1 MKKRVFSILLATIIL
16 VSIAACT
23 GGTSDTAGQNTGN
36 TDTGTSNTSS
46 PSPGTSSPATSSPSP
61 SDTGAA
67 SPDTPSGG
75 FVQGITDTE
84 VLIANSLPIS
94 GPWAVTGVPTKA
106 GLEAYIRMINE
117 GGGIDGRLIRY
128 IHQDDEAD
136 PMKGKPITQS
146 FINDDKVFA
155 IVESFGTA
163 VVGAIIDD
171 LREVGIPTV
180 YFGTGIGQLYAEN
193 AKTNAEGRNTFPV
206 QPIYTTEGQVMVA
219 RGAGDFKATK
229 IGIIYTN
236 DDAGKDMLL
245 GAEKKC
251 QELGINYKSEQVAVN
266 APDVSAAI
274 TSIKSFDPDFIVC
287 AAIQA
292 TMPTIVK
299 ELASQGLSVP
309 VITSYVNASG
319 AMAEAVASDITG
331 RFDLYASGWL
341 DYSTDERWA
350 NLELYQEWVEEEYR
364 FNSYA
369 QCGWIAGY
377 FFCEG
382 LRRLVGKE
390 VTWDSFIDAMEQAPI
405 TIPFGGTIDYSNG
418 KRMGTPALAMFRVN
432 MELNDGFN
440 WELAAPLESID
451 EILAKV

>member
-1 MKKRVFSILLATIIL
+1 MKKRVLSILIAAIL
-16 VSIAACT
+16 LFAIAAC
-23 GGTSDTAGQNTGN
+23 GS
-36 TDTGTSNTSS
+36 
-46 PSPGTSSPATSSPSP
+46 GTSSDTSPPPPPP
-61 SDTGAA
+61 SDLQTATNTDNSETPNAPTPTPDAA
-67 SPDTPSGG
+67 PK
-75 FVQGITDTE
+75 VENAQGVTDTE
-84 VLIANSLPIS
+84 ILIANSLPIS

-106 GLEAYIRMINE
+106 GLEAYIRMVNE
-117 GGGIDGRLIRY
+117 TGGINGRKIRY

-136 PMKGKPITQS
+136 PMKGKPIVQS

-155 IVESFGTA
+155 IVECFGTA

-193 AKTNAEGRNTFPV
+193 ATTNAEGLNTFPV
-206 QPIYTTEGQVMVA
+206 QPIYTTEGQIMIV
-219 RGAGDFKATK
+219 RGVGDFNAAK

-236 DDAGKDMLL
+236 DDAGKDMLR

-251 QELGINYKSEQVAVN
+251 KELGIDFKSEQVAVN
-266 APDVSAAI
+266 APDVSAAV
-274 TSIKSFDPDFIVC
+274 TSIKDFAPDFIVC
-287 AAIQA
+287 ASIQA

-299 ELASQGLSVP
+299 ELASQGIKVP

-331 RFDLYASGWL
+331 KFDLYASGWL
-341 DYSTDERWA
+341 DYSTEERAA
-350 NLELYQEWVEEEYR
+350 NLALYQEWVDEEYQ

-382 LRRLVGKE
+382 LRRLEGQGI
-390 VTWDSFIDAMEQAPI
+390 TWENYIKAMEQAPI
-405 TIPFGGTIDYSNG
+405 DIPFGGTIDYSGG
-418 KRMGTPALAMFRVN
+418 KRMGTPALSMFKVN

-440 WELAAPLESID
+440 WELAAPLESIN
-451 EILAKV
+451 EILAKTN

>member
-1 MKKRVFSILLATIIL
+1 MKKIYSLALIFVLLCSLLLT
-16 VSIAACT
+16 AC
-23 GGTSDTAGQNTGN
+23 NTR
-36 TDTGTSNTSS
+36 
-46 PSPGTSSPATSSPSP
+46 
-61 SDTGAA
+61 
-67 SPDTPSGG
+67 SGG
-75 FVQGITDTE
+75 SSDEETLGGYVQGITDTE

-106 GLEAYIRMINE
+106 GLEAYIAMVNE
-117 GGGIDGRLIRY
+117 SGGIDGRLIRY

-180 YFGTGIGQLYAEN
+180 YFGTGIGQLYADN
-193 AKTNAEGRNTFPV
+193 ALTNAEGRNTFPV

-219 RGAGDFKATK
+219 RGVGDFKASR
-229 IGIIYTN
+229 IGILYTN
-236 DDAGKDMLL
+236 DDAGKDMLR
-245 GAEKKC
+245 GAEMKC
-251 QELGINYKSEQVAVN
+251 KALGIDYTAEQVAVN
-266 APDVSAAI
+266 SPDVSAAV
-274 TSIKSFDPDFIVC
+274 TAIKAYGPDFIIC
-287 AAIQA
+287 ASIQA

-299 ELASQGLSVP
+299 ELAAQGLKVP

-319 AMAEAVASDITG
+319 AMAEAVADDIEG
-331 RFDLYASGWL
+331 NFDLYASGWL
-341 DYSTDERWA
+341 DYSTDERAA
-350 NLELYQEWVEEEYR
+350 NLAEYQEWVDEEYMY
-364 FNSYA
+364 NSYA

-382 LRRLVGKE
+382 LRRLVGQE
-390 VTWDSFIDAMEQAPI
+390 VTWDSYIAAMESAPI
-405 TIPFGGTIDYSNG
+405 VIPFGGTIDYSGG
-418 KRMGTPALAMFRVN
+418 KRMGTPALSMFRVN
-432 MELNDGFN
+432 MELNNGFN

-451 EILAKV
+451 EILAKA